1 LSVSDFV
8 YKALKSAEVSVVYSG
23 QILHYVV

>member
-1 LSVSDFV
+1 LSASDFV
-8 YKALKSAEVSVVYSG
+8 PKALKSAEVSVMYSE